1 MGELR
6 AQVDVVGP
14 PFDGVEVLAER
25 FPRPLDPLVEHRARN
40 VLHTLHQRNETVV
53 RIGSHRCEAHAAVAH
68 DGGRHAMPA
77 RRRHAGVPGGLPVVV
92 RVDVDEPRSDQQ
104 PRGIDLLAASLG
116 DRSDCADGGAV
127 HGDVGRDRLAAQPVC
142 HVAAPDDQIV
152 WHVPHPF
159 PVARRDS

>member
-68 DGGRHAMPA
+68 DAVVTPCQLD
-77 RRRHAGVPGGLPVVV
+77 GVM
-92 RVDVDEPRSDQQ
+92 R
-104 PRGIDLLAASLG
+104 AS
-116 DRSDCADGGAV
+116 
-127 HGDVGRDRLAAQPVC
+127 
-142 HVAAPDDQIV
+142 HVACP
-152 WHVPHPF
+152 
-159 PVARRDS
+159 S